1 MTMTSP
7 LTLHVNGT
15 AQQVSAEPHTPLLYA
30 LRNDLKLKAVKF
42 GCGLGQCGACCVLI
56 DGRRTLSCNT
66 PLWAC
71 EGKAITTLEGMG
83 NPDKLS
89 ALQQA
94 FIDEQAGQCGYCVP
108 GILVSAQA
116 LIDRQPKP
124 SEAEIKAA
132 LNENLCRCGTHTRFV
147 RAVLRATGQLTAGA
161 AS

>member
-1 MTMTSP
+1 MTTTT
-7 LTLHVNGT
+7 TLLVNGEHKHVC
-15 AQQVSAEPHTPLLYA
+15 APSPTPLLYV

-42 GCGLGQCGACCVLI
+42 GCGLGQCGACSVLV

-83 NPDKLS
+83 TPGQLS

-94 FIDEQAGQCGYCVP
+94 FIDEQAAQCGYCVP

-116 LIDRQPKP
+116 LIDSKPQP

>member
-1 MTMTSP
+1 MSSP

-15 AQQVSAEPHTPLLYA
+15 AQQVSAEPNTPLLYA

-42 GCGLGQCGACCVLI
+42 GCGLGQCGACSVLV

-71 EGKAITTLEGMG
+71 EDKAITTLEGMG
-83 NPDKLS
+83 TPEQLS

-94 FIDEQAGQCGYCVP
+94 FIDEQAAQCGYCVP

-116 LIDRQPKP
+116 LINRTPRPTEQ
-124 SEAEIKAA
+124 EIVQA
-132 LNENLCRCGTHTRFV
+132 LDENLCRCGMHTRFV
-147 RAVLRATGQLTAGA
+147 RAVLRATGQVTQVRA
-161 AS
+161 

>member
-1 MTMTSP
+1 
-7 LTLHVNGT
+7 
-15 AQQVSAEPHTPLLYA
+15 
-30 LRNDLKLKAVKF
+30 
-42 GCGLGQCGACCVLI
+42 VLI
-56 DGRRTLSCNT
+56 DGRRALSCNT

-83 NPDKLS
+83 SPDKLS

-94 FIDEQAGQCGYCVP
+94 FIDEQAAQCGYCVP

>member
-1 MTMTSP
+1 MSST
-7 LTLHVNGT
+7 LTLQVNGQ
-15 AQQVSAEPHTPLLYA
+15 AQQVSAPPNTPLLYV
-30 LRNDLKLKAVKF
+30 LRNDLQLKAVKF
-42 GCGLGQCGACCVLI
+42 GCGLGQCGACSVLV
-56 DGRRTLSCNT
+56 DGRRALSCDT

-94 FIDEQAGQCGYCVP
+94 FIDEQAAQCGYCVP

-116 LIDRQPKP
+116 LINRTAQPT
-124 SEAEIKAA
+124 EAEIIQA

-147 RAVLRATGQLTAGA
+147 RAVLRATGQSQVSA
-161 AS
+161 